1 MLKTRNFYLA
11 GCWYKFSLFVFEK
24 SNMQINSGKD
34 FFNDV
39 FIRGKEEIKVQ
50 IKIPPLLEMSLRKSL
65 RYITMYYKVIPIES

>member
-1 MLKTRNFYLA
+1 
-11 GCWYKFSLFVFEK
+11 
-24 SNMQINSGKD
+24 MQINNGKD